1 MSLHTQCA
9 NRPFCVTVM
18 TILSAKLTVFAVVV
32 RPLIV
37 TVSVFVRAGYA
48 EGVTTEC
55 CRHDVLNQFKLSGLD
70 FKRSRVRVRTWESW
84 RLRPGRRGSDAES
97 WR

>member
-48 EGVTTEC
+48 EGVTT
-55 CRHDVLNQFKLSGLD
+55 
-70 FKRSRVRVRTWESW
+70 
-84 RLRPGRRGSDAES
+84 
-97 WR
+97 